1 MGGIPIKHRRV
12 VTELDRD
19 PRSDRHKA
27 WFGRVFRETFGEH
40 EGSGEGDEN
49 DPIERWGRFF
59 GRALGLIF
67 MVFLIANLA
76 FHWLF

>member
-1 MGGIPIKHRRV
+1 MNERG
-12 VTELDRD
+12 RD
-19 PRSDRHKA
+19 PGRQDRHKTSA
-27 WFGRVFRETFGEH
+27 WLERAYRETCGRRHGPNGHQEA
-40 EGSGEGDEN
+40 

-67 MVFLIANLA
+67 VALLIANLV

>member
-1 MGGIPIKHRRV
+1 VAGERTGA
-12 VTELDRD
+12 RD
-19 PRSDRHKA
+19 PSSDRHGA
-27 WFGRVFRETFGEH
+27 WLEWVFRETFGGRERLT
-40 EGSGEGDEN
+40 EGRDN
-49 DPIERWGRFF
+49 DPIERWGRFL